1 MNLNKKIKFSLQDV
15 LKIKKKKYD
24 FDLVFSVHTFCVFKI
39 LKIQLK
45 IFQI

>member
-15 LKIKKKKYD
+15 LKIKEKYD
-24 FDLVFSVHTFCVFKI
+24 FDLVFSVHTFCVFKNI
-39 LKIQLK
+39 ENQLK